1 MKLDAWV
8 YFFMH
13 AFRYEANNMRL
24 AETMFLEPFLEEQTL
39 TGSTQVEVMILTNP
53 YRIGLFFFLDW
64 TKPDSKITINK
75 ANWSDLDKII
85 SQLTKKYQSLNLKR
99 TELQALF
106 DRCKLGPDN
115 ITHGC
120 DFIKGVLLVYFTRD
134 PRKKMTIIPTPLSV
148 SKPQDVAEMIFHL
161 NLDQAS
167 SYF

>member
-1 MKLDAWV
+1 MKLNAWV

-39 TGSTQVEVMILTNP
+39 NGPTQVEVMMFTDP

-64 TKPDSKITINK
+64 TKPDSKITLNK

-85 SQLTKKYQSLNLKR
+85 LQLIKKYQSLNLKR
-99 TELQALF
+99 TELQVLF
-106 DRCKLGPDN
+106 DRCRSGPDN

-120 DFIKGVLLVYFTRD
+120 DVIRGVLFVYFTRD
-134 PRKKMTIIPTPLSV
+134 PQKKTTLIPTPLNA
-148 SKPQDVAEMIFHL
+148 SKPQDVAKMIFQL
-161 NLDQAS
+161 NLSQAS